1 MKRFFLSILIIA
13 LLISCFTGCS
23 NGKNREVG
31 IIPLPIKDRLAMIDD
46 FFASGDFEGVKS
58 VYKEATGEDY
68 QTIEDYIISY
78 AHLYID
84 EAKQNLST
92 KALEEFKRT
101 GYEGNVITEGIA
113 LVDRLIVSEAAY
125 KEGKIAFNGR
135 DFETA
140 KEKLSAVDPEH
151 TNYDTAQ
158 QCLIQ
163 IADRERA
170 WQTSRYGRNQGT
182 YGLASDEEFV
192 YMSYKHNGV
201 FGILKVD
208 LDGDYTEFIPLS
220 DAADYVIT
228 GINIVG
234 DYLYFIAGEDVGRGL
249 MFNNPYCIY
258 EMKTDGDGLAQVAQ
272 GDYFDL
278 RIHGREVYAL
288 SYTKGL
294 VQMDENFVEQ
304 SVLSSDRVIEMCAS
318 PEGVY
323 YTVQSSIG
331 IDNENTIYLYDGEN
345 HQEIL
350 TDSFAHYYIYD
361 QNALRL
367 VSAGSNKEKLA
378 VETRGDEKQIAS
390 SDILKVYGLV
400 GNRVIYST
408 PGGEA
413 QERLRDY
420 DITTGKEETYQGSNE
435 LPEFYITGLC
445 YNTEKIFAVN
455 AKGIYMMETDFNN
468 PKALEIAEVDTEK
481 LSENKALL
489 RHIGDCELYSPE
501 EDIIVVISDEQLWHY
516 SDANL
521 NITMEKRYLE
531 ETECTAY
538 ITHIY
543 TNDFGLITTDSW
555 EGRADSRTTAKPE
568 DIAEKFGVIYGQST
582 DYFNYNDDAR
592 RGIVIRKGEVY
603 RDYIYKDMLAIYPD
617 GTFETYEKGD
627 TISAERLIEDGVKT
641 SLSFGPV
648 LVEDGFLST
657 SAPISKVAVR
667 NPRSAIGMV
676 EPGHYVSIVVDGRSS
691 ESRGLTTVALGELF
705 VDEGCTVAYNLDGG
719 GTVSVT
725 FLGNMME
732 LKTHYRNIPDMLY
745 FGSSDIVPLDLDD
758 YTMSFEQY
766 TSAEIQDRE

>member
-13 LLISCFTGCS
+13 IMLSCFTGCS
-23 NGKNREVG
+23 NGKKIEVG
-31 IIPLPIKDRLAMIDD
+31 IIPVPVEDRLSLIDS
-46 FFASGDFEGVKS
+46 FFASEDFEGVKL

-68 QTIEDYIISY
+68 QIIEDYIISY
-78 AHLYID
+78 AYLYID
-84 EAKQNLST
+84 SAKQNLST

-113 LVDRLIVSEAAY
+113 LVERLIVSEAAY

-140 KEKLSAVDPEH
+140 KEKLNTVDTEH
-151 TNYDTAQ
+151 TNYDTAR

-192 YMSYKHNGV
+192 YMSYRHNGV

-208 LDGDYTEFIPLS
+208 LNGEYTEFLPLS
-220 DAADYVIT
+220 DSADYVIT

-234 DYLYFIAGEDVGRGL
+234 DYLYFIAGENVGRGL

-258 EMKTDGDGLAQVAQ
+258 EMKTDGNGLAQVAH

-278 RIHGREVYAL
+278 RIHGRKVYAL

-323 YTVQSSIG
+323 YTVQKSLGS
-331 IDNENTIYLYDGEN
+331 DNKNTIYLYDGEN

-367 VSAGSNKEKLA
+367 VSVGSNKEKL
-378 VETRGDEKQIAS
+378 VIETRGEEKQIAS
-390 SDILKVYGLV
+390 ADILKVYGLV
-400 GNRVIYST
+400 GDRVIYSIPSSDT
-408 PGGEA
+408 
-413 QERLRDY
+413 QERLREY
-420 DITTGKEETYQGSNE
+420 NIITGKEETYTISTE
-435 LPEFYITGLC
+435 RPEFYITGIC
-445 YNTEKIFAVN
+445 YNTKKIFAVSSN
-455 AKGIYMMETDFNN
+455 GIYVMETDFNN
-468 PKALEIAEVDTEK
+468 PKMLEIAEIDTEK
-481 LSENKALL
+481 LSANKALL
-489 RHIGDCELYSPE
+489 RHIGDSELYSPE
-501 EDIIVVISDEQLWHY
+501 EDVIVVLSDEQLWHY
-516 SDANL
+516 SNANL

-543 TNDFGLITTDSW
+543 TNEFELITTDSW
-555 EGRADSRTTAKPE
+555 GEDADSRSTAKPE
-568 DIAEKFGVIYGQST
+568 DIASKYGIIFGQST
-582 DYFNYNDDAR
+582 DLFSYDAR
-592 RGIVIRKGEVY
+592 KGLVIRKGEIY
-603 RDYIYKDMLAIYPD
+603 RDYIYSSMLAVYPD
-617 GTFETYEKGD
+617 GMFVTYEEGD
-627 TISAERLIEDGVKT
+627 TINAERLVEDGVKT
-641 SLSFGPV
+641 TLSFGPV
-648 LVEDGFLST
+648 LVKDGFLTKSVFG
-657 SAPISKVAVR
+657 SIADR

-676 EPGHYVSIVVDGRSS
+676 EPGHYVSIVTEGRST
-691 ESRGLTTVALGELF
+691 ESSGLTIAALAKLF
-705 VDEGCTVAYNLDGG
+705 ADEGCKVAYNLSENK
-719 GTVSVT
+719 VSVT
-725 FLGNMME
+725 FLGNTVYVC
-732 LKTHYRNIPDMLY
+732 KNNQKIPDMLY
-745 FGSSDIVPLDLDD
+745 FGSSDIVPLDIDD
-758 YTMSFEQY
+758 YTLTFEQY
-766 TSAEIQDRE
+766 TSTETQVQE

>member
-1 MKRFFLSILIIA
+1 MKRFFLYILIIA
-13 LLISCFTGCS
+13 MLISCFAGCS
-23 NGKNREVG
+23 NGKKREVG
-31 IIPLPIKDRLAMIDD
+31 IIPLPVEDRLAMIDS
-46 FFASGDFEGVKS
+46 FFANGDFEGVKS
-58 VYKEATGEDY
+58 LYKEATGEDY
-68 QTIEDYIISY
+68 QIIEDYIISY
-78 AHLYID
+78 ADLYID
-84 EAKQNLST
+84 SAKQNLST

-113 LVDRLIVSEAAY
+113 LVERLIVSEAAY

-140 KEKLSAVDPEH
+140 KEKLNIVDTEH
-151 TNYDTAQ
+151 TNYDTAR

-163 IADRERA
+163 IAERERA
-170 WQTSRYGRNQGT
+170 WHTSRYGRNQGT

-192 YMSYKHNGV
+192 YMSYRHNGV

-208 LDGDYTEFIPLS
+208 LNGEYTEFIPLS

-234 DYLYFIAGEDVGRGL
+234 DYLYFIAGENVGRGL

-258 EMKTDGDGLAQVAQ
+258 EMKTDGSGLAQVAQ

-278 RIHGREVYAL
+278 RIHGRKVYAL

-304 SVLSSDRVIEMCAS
+304 GVLSSDRVIEMCGS
-318 PEGVY
+318 PEGIY
-323 YTVQSSIG
+323 YTVQSSLG
-331 IDNENTIYLYDGEN
+331 SENENTIYLYDGET

-361 QNALRL
+361 QNVLRL
-367 VSAGSNKEKLA
+367 VSVGSNKEKL
-378 VETRGDEKQIAS
+378 VIETRDDEKQIAS
-390 SDILKVYGLV
+390 ADILKVYGLI
-400 GNRVIYST
+400 GDRVIYST
-408 PGGEA
+408 PGNDA
-413 QERLRDY
+413 QERLKEY
-420 DITTGKEETYQGSNE
+420 SITTGKEETYQGSSE

-445 YNTEKIFAVN
+445 YNSGKIFAVN
-455 AKGIYMMETDFNN
+455 AKGIYVMETDFSN
-468 PKALEIAEVDTEK
+468 PKALEIAEVDKEK
-481 LSENKALL
+481 LSANKALL
-489 RHIGDCELYSPE
+489 RHIGDSDLYSPE
-501 EDIIVVISDEQLWHY
+501 EDVIVVLSDEQLWHY

-543 TNDFGLITTDSW
+543 TNDYDLITTDSW
-555 EGRADSRTTAKPE
+555 GDRADSRSTAKPE
-568 DIAEKFGVIYGQST
+568 DIADKYGIIYGQST
-582 DYFNYNDDAR
+582 DYFNYDDEAR
-592 RGIVIRKGEVY
+592 RGIIIRKGEVY
-603 RDYIYKDMLAIYPD
+603 RDYIYRNMLAIYPD
-617 GTFETYEKGD
+617 GTFVTYEKGD
-627 TISAERLIEDGVKT
+627 TISAERLVEDGVKT
-641 SLSFGPV
+641 TFSFGPI
-648 LVEDGFLST
+648 LVKDSFLSP

-667 NPRSAIGMV
+667 NPRSSIGMV

-719 GTVSVT
+719 GTASVI
-725 FLGNMME
+725 FLGNLMYLE
-732 LKTHYRNIPDMLY
+732 THYRNIPDMLY
-745 FGSSDIVPLDLDD
+745 FGSSDIVPLDIDD
-758 YTMSFEQY
+758 YTLTFEQY
-766 TSAEIQDRE
+766 TSTETQVQE